1 MTRCVEVGDLLLIN
15 DELKIYRGEDYVV
28 SNYIKIHQPTL
39 DEICDYGEREYYSMI
54 YNITATPQSLK
65 VQLWDMGI
73 DYTTITPFELFY
85 NILYKAYPK
94 EKTSIIFGD
103 LDFTKFQVMQRKD
116 DESILLYQEVPVGDI
131 YNAKHE
137 LVYHFSNLLDASR
150 FVGCE
155 VDDLIEEL
163 SKSNKYNNFI
173 FSNMQLESIIIDEF
187 TYNVIMDYLRQVHII
202 HKDEKMPANNT
213 TKMIL
218 IEDDREEY
226 ERNKNK
232 EYHSQLKNM
241 VSAMINSE
249 GFKYN
254 HSEVWNMKINAF
266 MDSVKRISKIKNA
279 DLLLQ
284 SGYSGFGVNLKEV
297 SNKQIDWLGELD

>member
-39 DEICDYGEREYYSMI
+39 NEICDCGERDYYSMV
-54 YNITATPQSLK
+54 YNLTATPQSMK

-85 NILYKAYPK
+85 NILYKAYSQG
-94 EKTSIIFGD
+94 KTSIIFGD

-226 ERNKNK
+226 EKNKNK

>member
-1 MTRCVEVGDLLLIN
+1 MAVEQEEYYRN
-15 DELKIYRGEDYVV
+15 DELKIYRGEDFVV
-28 SNYIKIHQPTL
+28 SKHIHIHQPTL
-39 DEICDYGEREYYSMI
+39 NEICDYGERDYYSMI
-54 YNITATPQSLK
+54 YNLTATPQYLK
-65 VQLWDMGI
+65 VQLWDIAI
-73 DYTTITPFELFY
+73 DYTEITPYELFY
-85 NILYKAYPK
+85 QILYKIFPQ

-103 LDFTKFQVMQRKD
+103 LDFTKFQVMQQKD
-116 DESILLYQEVPVGDI
+116 DESIFLYQEVPVGDI
-131 YNAKHE
+131 YNLE
-137 LVYHFSNLLDASR
+137 YEFVYHFSNLLDASR

-226 ERNKNK
+226 EKNKNK

>member
-1 MTRCVEVGDLLLIN
+1 MEVGDLLLIN

-39 DEICDYGEREYYSMI
+39 NEICDYGERDYYSMV
-54 YNITATPQSLK
+54 YNLTATPQSMK

-85 NILYKAYPK
+85 NILYKVYSQ

>member
-1 MTRCVEVGDLLLIN
+1 MLLIN

-103 LDFTKFQVMQRKD
+103 LDFTRFQVMQRKD
-116 DESILLYQEVPVGDI
+116 DESILLYQVIDNQPV
-131 YNAKHE
+131 
-137 LVYHFSNLLDASR
+137 
-150 FVGCE
+150 
-155 VDDLIEEL
+155 
-163 SKSNKYNNFI
+163 
-173 FSNMQLESIIIDEF
+173 IIDEF

-202 HKDEKMPANNT
+202 HKDEKIPANNT

-226 ERNKNK
+226 EKNKNK

-254 HSEVWNMKINAF
+254 HYEVWNMKINAF